1 MAALEIPQAVA
12 AFRPVLQL
20 VQAGLFLSLLL
31 AVSVFDLKLRLIPD
45 RLNLAIALTAL
56 LAFTPGNLFG
66 VLGALPYLLVLLA
79 SRNGDGMGGGD
90 VKLAAASGMVLG
102 LPASL
107 TASILGLGLL
117 AIVCTIVTMIKRLLG
132 ETGRI
137 LFPAGPFLAVGAAA
151 AYFMKLGGL
160 IL

>member
-1 MAALEIPQAVA
+1 MPDNPAALLAEATA
-12 AFRPVLQL
+12 AFFPVLIP
-20 VQAGLFLSLLL
+20 VQAGLFLL
-31 AVSVFDLKLRLIPD
+31 
-45 RLNLAIALTAL
+45 AL
-56 LAFTPGNLFG
+56 LT
-66 VLGALPYLLVLLA
+66 